1 MKIRDLF
8 QGCNQA
14 FRNSEPTFQT
24 RLLYAELSSPYDVY
38 ADSKWGYIDGAREC
52 LEGYK
57 PIEEL
62 EEYVKQYEIDNS
74 PLDEYD
80 LSYCLAIKDFIK
92 QEEKKNEGS
101 LERYKRL

>member
-38 ADSKWGYIDGAREC
+38 TDSKWGYIDASKEL
-52 LEGYK
+52 LESYN
-57 PIEEL
+57 PIDEL
-62 EEYVKQYEIDNS
+62 EAYIDKYEATDGNNT
-74 PLDEYD
+74 EYD
-80 LSYCLAIKDFIK
+80 KAYILAYRDFIK
-92 QEEKKNEGS
+92 QEKTKECETNES
-101 LERYKRL
+101 I

>member
-1 MKIRDLF
+1 MRIRDSYL
-8 QGCNQA
+8 NQ
-14 FRNSEPTFQT
+14 EPTFENK
-24 RLLYAELSSPYDVY
+24 LLYAMYTNKYDDN
-38 ADSKWGYIDGAREC
+38 AEEAWGFIDGAREC

>member
-38 ADSKWGYIDGAREC
+38 TDSKWGYIDASKEL
-52 LEGYK
+52 LESYK

-62 EEYVKQYEIDNS
+62 EEYINEFETSQDVI
-74 PLDEYD
+74 DEYD
-80 LSYCLAIKDFIK
+80 KAYIQAYRDFIK
-92 QEEKKNEGS
+92 QETKG
-101 LERYKRL
+101 ERK

>member
-1 MKIRDLF
+1 MKMKDLF
-8 QGCNQA
+8 KDTEKNFRQA
-14 FRNSEPTFQT
+14 EPTFENK
-24 RLLYAELSSPYDVY
+24 LFYAQLTPADSQFI
-38 ADSKWGYIDGAREC
+38 DSKWGYIDGAKEC
-52 LEGYK
+52 LEGNK

-92 QEEKKNEGS
+92 HEEKENGGS
-101 LERYKRL
+101 LEPY